1 MNTCK
6 AIRQEGTAKGTQCKV
21 SATQNGYCGRHQRNK
36 LYDDGI
42 AEGKLWCRFFFRGC
56 SNIVPTNGTACSDCK
71 TAVRADKPRCSHE
84 GCIRTAKQEE
94 KYCGKHERDKYR
106 DQEKEIGIRYC
117 DINRGCFSLCEEG
130 RSSCPSCLEKARGID
145 NKRYATRKELQEV
158 INTVHKSQPSQ
169 QLCCYCGKDFTP
181 FTTKHNKPSQACPSC
196 NESQAKQEAK
206 RLDRV
211 VNYPQRRAQ
220 HSDTHYA
227 QYMRS
232 AANRGIAFELSS
244 EEFKGIVCKPCFY
257 CDTFTTGESI
267 GIDRFD
273 NSKGYTIDNCRPC
286 CDICNRMKWTFHPL
300 FFIEKCKI
308 LADKPVE
315 PEFFQ
320 TWKQYYTRPHPIY
333 SHYKQDALKRGY
345 EFSLTREEFT
355 GIVTRPCYMC
365 DYTGVTG
372 IDRKDNKIGYISSN
386 CMSCCYSCN
395 MSKADIEYSKVIQTA
410 HMVAS
415 NWDDIS
421 SLVVPQLPASPAVA
435 SPSRKG
441 WKASSLYVY
450 LMNSQYNEIL
460 NTLGGVKGIEELQQL
475 RGEIDGISEDIAK
488 TKLQSYLLAVRMR
501 RSRTKSQPVDT
512 ITHA

>member
-1 MNTCK
+1 MSCK
-6 AIRQEGTAKGTQCKV
+6 AIRQEGVAKGTQCKFP
-21 SATQNGYCGRHQRNK
+21 AGENGYCGRHQRNK

-42 AEGKLWCRFFFRGC
+42 AEGKVWCRFFFRGC
-56 SNIVPTNGTACSDCK
+56 RNTVPNDGTACSECK
-71 TAVRADKPRCSHE
+71 SAARADKPRCSHE
-84 GCIRTAKQEE
+84 GCTRSAKQED

-106 DQEKEIGIRYC
+106 DQEQELGVKYC
-117 DINRGCFSLCEEG
+117 DIARSCFNLCEEG
-130 RSSCPSCLEKARGID
+130 RSSCSSCLEKARETD
-145 NKRYATRKELQEV
+145 TKRYAARKEMHDV
-158 INTVHKSQPSQ
+158 INTVHKSHPTQ

-181 FTTKHNKPSQACPSC
+181 FTTKHNKLSQACPLC
-196 NESQAKQEAK
+196 NESQTKHEAK

-211 VNYPQRRAQ
+211 VNYPQRRAI

-227 QYMRS
+227 QYIRS
-232 AANRGIAFELSS
+232 ATKRGIDFLISFD
-244 EEFKGIVCKPCFY
+244 EFKNIVCKPCFY
-257 CDTFTTGESI
+257 CGTITAGESI

-273 NSKGYTIDNCRPC
+273 NDKGYTIENCRPC
-286 CDICNRMKWTFHPL
+286 CDTCNRMKWTFHPL

-308 LADKPVE
+308 LADE
-315 PEFFQ
+315 PTDPMFFQ
-320 TWKQYYTRPHPIY
+320 TWKQYYMRPYSIY
-333 SHYKQDALKRGY
+333 SQYKQDALKRGY

-372 IDRKDNKIGYISSN
+372 IDRKDNNLGYIISN

-395 MSKADIEYSKVIQTA
+395 MSKADIEYSRVIQTA

-415 NWDDIS
+415 NWKDTS
-421 SLVVPQLPASPAVA
+421 SLSVPAVPLGIKK
-435 SPSRKG
+435 SKPERKG

-460 NTLGGVKGIEELQQL
+460 ETLSGVKGIGELQQM
-475 RGEIDGISEDIAK
+475 RCEIDGISEEMAK

-501 RSRTKSQPVDT
+501 RSRAKSQPTDT